1 MPRSKSSAKRAYHHG
16 DLRAA
21 LIAAAVQI
29 LEKDGEGALTLREVA
44 RRVGVSAA
52 APYHHFADK
61 HAILA
66 AVGEEGFLHLSAA
79 MEEAQATSGPKSRD
93 VLRAMGVSYVRF
105 AVRHPSHFRIMF
117 SGILAV
123 KECGPLHAAAQ
134 RAFGLLLGA
143 VTGAQEAGVLIDG
156 NPARLALYSWSMV
169 HGLAMLHLNGV
180 AQGPAGPLGT
190 LDELAAGAAEAISRG
205 LEKRPARPSRA

>member
-1 MPRSKSSAKRAYHHG
+1 MPRSKPAAKRAYHHG

-21 LIAAAVQI
+21 LIGAAVQI
-29 LEKDGEGALTLREVA
+29 LEKEGEAALTLREVA

-66 AVGEEGFLHLSAA
+66 AVGEEGFGHLADA
-79 MEEAQATSGPKSRD
+79 MEEARATSGPKHRD
-93 VLRAMGVSYVRF
+93 ILRAIGVAYVRF
-105 AVRHPSHFRIMF
+105 AVRHPSHFRVMF

-123 KECGPLHAAAQ
+123 KECGSLHAAAQ

-143 VTGAQEAGVLIDG
+143 IVTAQNAGVLIDG
-156 NPARLALYSWSMV
+156 NPARLAIYSWSMV
-169 HGLAMLHLNGV
+169 HGLAMLYLNG
-180 AQGPAGPLGT
+180 AAEGPAGPLGT
-190 LDELAAGAAEAISRG
+190 IDELAAGASEAIARG
-205 LEKRPARPSRA
+205 LEKRPSRA

>member
-1 MPRSKSSAKRAYHHG
+1 MPRAKPAAKRAYHHG

-21 LIAAAVQI
+21 LVAAAVQI

-66 AVGEEGFLHLSAA
+66 AVGEEGFSHLADA
-79 MEEAQATSGPKSRD
+79 MEEAQATSGPKTRD
-93 VLRAMGVSYVRF
+93 TLRAMGVAYVRF
-105 AVRHPSHFRIMF
+105 AVRHPSHFRVMF

-123 KECGPLHAAAQ
+123 KECGPL
-134 RAFGLLLGA
+134 
-143 VTGAQEAGVLIDG
+143 
-156 NPARLALYSWSMV
+156 
-169 HGLAMLHLNGV
+169 
-180 AQGPAGPLGT
+180 
-190 LDELAAGAAEAISRG
+190 
-205 LEKRPARPSRA
+205 